1 MDWNQLVGQMD
12 DAIMA
17 AVNDGLCQYQGA
29 AANAT
34 DAPYI
39 LDRDVELFDG
49 SGPDQGVA
57 QLVTTVSIQSG
68 LLGGAS
74 RSGDRIITA
83 ARNWTVQQTLKD
95 DGHMRQLY
103 VT

>member
-1 MDWNQLVGQMD
+1 MSWSNITSRMDE
-12 DAIMA
+12 AIMA
-17 AVNDGLCQYQGA
+17 TVNDGLCQYQGT

-74 RSGDRIITA
+74 RQGDRIITA
-83 ARNWTVQQTLKD
+83 ERSWTVQQTLKD